1 MTKPLIAIFNCE
13 TQEETIREMNDVEY
27 AQYLIDTEVISPVEE
42 EVVND

>member
-27 AQYLIDTEVISPVEE
+27 AQHLIDINSTSATITE
-42 EVVND
+42 